1 MRVVEI
7 ISARLPTN
15 LTTKGETMIKFGT
28 KLNLYAVYYAHISGV
43 LYEAF
48 VNRREIVLRADSNVV
63 ARFPDEDSFL
73 RFAINGATIGG
84 MIDDGTMRPAEFAT
98 TPVPV

>member
-1 MRVVEI
+1 MDRI
-7 ISARLPTN
+7 GI
-15 LTTKGETMIKFGT
+15 
-28 KLNLYAVYYAHISGV
+28 KLNLYAVYYAYVSGV

-48 VNRREIVLRADSNVV
+48 VNRGEIVLRADSNVV
-63 ARFPDEDSFL
+63 ARFPDEHSFL

-84 MIDDGTMRPAEFAT
+84 MIDDGSMRPAEFAT

>member
-1 MRVVEI
+1 MDRI
-7 ISARLPTN
+7 GI
-15 LTTKGETMIKFGT
+15 
-28 KLNLYAVYYAHISGV
+28 KLNLYAVYYAHVSGV

-48 VNRREIVLRADSNVV
+48 VNRGEIVLRADSNVV

-73 RFAINGATIGG
+73 RFAINGTTIGG
-84 MIDDGTMRPAEFAT
+84 MIDDGSMRPAEFAA

>member
-1 MRVVEI
+1 MDKI
-7 ISARLPTN
+7 
-15 LTTKGETMIKFGT
+15 GT
-28 KLNLYAVYYAHISGV
+28 KLNLYAVYYAYVSGV

-48 VNRREIVLRADSNVV
+48 MNRGEIVLRADSNVV

-73 RFAINGATIGG
+73 RFAINGATIAS
-84 MIDDGTMRPAEFAT
+84 MIDAGSMREAEFAT